1 MREAQKMMQS
11 PEFQQQM
18 KKMAEHPSFKQA
30 MTQTQTLMKDPKK
43 VKEIEAQMKK
53 AVQDGEK
60 ALEDAQKKS
69 GDEGEKEAAA
79 PKEEESDELEVPN
92 LNIN

>member
-43 VKEIEAQMKK
+43 VKEIENQMKK

-60 ALEDAQKKS
+60 ALEEAQKKK
-69 GDEGEKEAAA
+69 GDEGEKEAA